1 MMPDAR
7 QLMDVCDATWPAA
20 ATRRL
25 GPWLLREGQGGGQ
38 RVSATTA
45 KAPPTE
51 DDIAQAEA
59 AMQDMTQPRLFQIRQ
74 GDSELDAWL
83 DARDYAVVDPVT
95 IWVAPATALATQHAP
110 RVTVF
115 TVWEPLAIQIDIWA
129 KAGIG
134 PGRIAVM
141 HRAPQPKTTLMG
153 RINDHPGG
161 TAFVAVHGGT
171 AMIHALEVLP
181 HQRRHG
187 MARWFMHEAAFWA
200 QDNGASHIAAICTQ
214 ANAGANALYASLGME
229 AVGQYHYRKHREDMT

>member
-1 MMPDAR
+1 MMPDTAH
-7 QLMDVCDATWPAA
+7 LLKTCDATWPAA
-20 ATRRL
+20 STRRL
-25 GPWLLREGQGGGQ
+25 GPWLIREGQGGGQ

-45 KAPPTE
+45 LAAPVE
-51 DDIAQAEA
+51 RDIASAED
-59 AMQDMTQPRLFQIRQ
+59 AMQALGQPRLFRIHA
-74 GDSELDAWL
+74 GDDALDAAL
-83 DARDYAVVDPVT
+83 AARGYAVVDPVT
-95 IWVAPATALATQHAP
+95 LWVAPASRLATERAP

-129 KAGIG
+129 AAGIG

-161 TAFVAVHGGT
+161 TAFVAAHDGV
-171 AMIHALEVLP
+171 AMIHALEVLA

-187 MARWFMHEAAFWA
+187 MARWFLREAAFWA
-200 QDNGASHIAAICTQ
+200 RDNAATHVAAICTR

-229 AVGQYHYRKHREDMT
+229 PVGQYHYRKHREDMT